1 MTMNGCGSECTTPS
15 TVTRFSSMASSSAD
29 CVFGEVRFIS
39 SASRMLVITS
49 PARYSKRFS
58 SLSNMV
64 KPVISDAMTS
74 GVNCALR
81 KLRPV
86 ARPSAIAS
94 VVLPTP
100 GTSSMST
107 CPCASIAVRIS

>member
-1 MTMNGCGSECTTPS
+1 M
-15 TVTRFSSMASSSAD
+15 
-29 CVFGEVRFIS
+29 IS
-39 SASRMLVITS
+39 SASRIFVMTS

-58 SLSNMV
+58 SRSNMV

-74 GVNCALR
+74 GVNCAR
-81 KLRPV
+81 RNASPV
-86 ARPSAIAS
+86 ALPSAIAR

-107 CPCASIAVRIS
+107 CPCASSAVRIS